1 MSRGSHT
8 QFTLSFKHLKHC
20 PCNTRI
26 ESWTLLCTLLSQVD
40 WMLDSIFQRSLA
52 VSVRFSSGRYSVIN
66 DSQKRIVGTEG
77 WWWMIHEI
85 LWLGTQKSVRCCK
98 RFAYMTVGTT
108 YTYLKDAEKVAKKV
122 ARKVV
127 TKVANGRKYR
137 GFCMSP
143 QSHRRN
149 IITNAN

>member
-1 MSRGSHT
+1 
-8 QFTLSFKHLKHC
+8 
-20 PCNTRI
+20 
-26 ESWTLLCTLLSQVD
+26 
-40 WMLDSIFQRSLA
+40 
-52 VSVRFSSGRYSVIN
+52 
-66 DSQKRIVGTEG
+66 
-77 WWWMIHEI
+77 
-85 LWLGTQKSVRCCK
+85 
-98 RFAYMTVGTT
+98 MTVGTT

-137 GFCMSP
+137 GFYMSP